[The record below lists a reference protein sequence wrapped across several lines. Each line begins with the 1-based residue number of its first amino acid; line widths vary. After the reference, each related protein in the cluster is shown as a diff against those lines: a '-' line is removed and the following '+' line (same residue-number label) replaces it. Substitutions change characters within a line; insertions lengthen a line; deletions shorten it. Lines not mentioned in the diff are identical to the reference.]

1 MKGQKFVFIAM
12 LIALVVAIGA
22 FTSVMAADDNTFRVV
37 NNTNRDVSVEVY
49 SRADIPYG
57 TSDTD
62 DSGVQKIFNVAANSS
77 NDVLLDEDEVYYY
90 AYLACGDVIDGS
102 INMKDD
108 VEIVIPACDRK
119 PTILWVRNHLGSTTT
134 LALIQGD
141 DEDTYDIEPGLTKL
155 SVAAGDTFYSYDA
168 CFPLQDFNGEIHILD
183 NGKSQLIMRSCEY
196 YASPVAEF
204 GAQNV
209 VSFRIINHAS
219 FPIILTIIG
228 PMNDL
233 IEITPGENR
242 VTLVAGSY
250 SYSYYM
256 DFNVIAANFFVSPNG
271 NGILLLSPEYTIDY
285 GLVEEEEFE

>member
-1 MKGQKFVFIAM
+1 MKGRKLIIISM

-22 FTSVMAADDNTFRVV
+22 FTSVLAADDDNTFRVV
-37 NNTNRDVSVEVY
+37 NKTSRDVRVEVY
-49 SRADIPYG
+49 SRSDIPYG
-57 TSDTD
+57 SVDSDD
-62 DSGVQKIFNVAANSS
+62 DGVQKIFIVPSKGS
-77 NDVLLDEDEVYYY
+77 DDVLLDEDDTYYY
-90 AYLACGDVIDGS
+90 AYQACGDTIDGS

-108 VEIVIPACDRK
+108 IEIVIPACDRK
-119 PTILWVRNHLGSTTT
+119 PTILWVRNHLGSTAT

-168 CFPLQDFNGEIHILD
+168 CFPIQDFNGEIHILD

-196 YASPVAEF
+196 YSSPVAEF

-228 PMNDL
+228 PINDL
-233 IEITPGENR
+233 IEISPGENR
-242 VTLVAGSY
+242 VTLVAGTY
-250 SYSYYM
+250 DYNFYM
-256 DFNVIAANFFVSPNG
+256 D
-271 NGILLLSPEYTIDY
+271 
-285 GLVEEEEFE
+285 